1 MFKQK
6 VTTDDVFLGMSGKN
20 SSTACCED
28 LLVCMIFLISKLFHP
43 IISSEVLS
51 QKCRSSESQQH

>member
-1 MFKQK
+1 MFKQQ

-28 LLVCMIFLISKLFHP
+28 LLVCMILLIPCNSS
-43 IISSEVLS
+43 ISSFVPKM
-51 QKCRSSESQQH
+51 QKL